1 MKLRYQVEAPEGMV
15 ETISPSIRRILAPN
29 PSPMT
34 FTGTNTY
41 LLGTTEI
48 AVVDPG
54 PDNCSHLNAIVKA
67 ITPGTQ
73 ITKIL
78 ITHSHMDH
86 SPLAKALSLRCGA
99 KVYAYGDSFS
109 GRSKSMVKL
118 AQLGTIGG
126 GEGVDIGFQPDI
138 TLLDGAKLKHDGGH
152 LTALWTPGHFGNHM
166 SFSYGK
172 YMFCGDHV
180 MGWASSMVSPPD
192 GDLVAFRDSCARLL
206 TRPEIFY
213 LPGHGNPI
221 EDGPTRLRWLL
232 EHREDREIQILTEL
246 GKQSDTARG
255 LAEKIYSDID
265 PYLVPAATR
274 NVLAHLIDLNTRK
287 IISANGTFDL
297 NTKYS
302 TR

>member
-1 MKLRYQVEAPEGMV
+1 MKPRYQVGGPEGMA
-15 ETISPSIRRILAPN
+15 ETITPSIRRILAPN

-54 PDNCSHLNAIVKA
+54 PDNCSHLNAIVEA

-78 ITHSHMDH
+78 ITHSHVDH

-109 GRSKSMVKL
+109 GRSLSMVRL
-118 AQLGTIGG
+118 ANLGTIGG
-126 GEGVDIGFQPDI
+126 GEGVDIRFQPDI
-138 TLLDGAKLKHDGGH
+138 TLLDEAKLMHDGGH

-166 SFSYGK
+166 SFAYGK
-172 YMFCGDHV
+172 HMFCGDHV

-192 GDLVAFRDSCARLL
+192 GDLVAFRDSSARLL
-206 TRPEIFY
+206 KRPEIVY
-213 LPGHGNPI
+213 LPGHGDPI
-221 EDGPTRLRWLL
+221 VDGPKRLRWLL
-232 EHREDREIQILTEL
+232 KHRENREIQILIAL

-255 LAEKIYSDID
+255 LAEKIYSNID

-274 NVLAHLIDLNTRK
+274 NVLAHLIDLNTRE
-287 IISANGTFDL
+287 IISANGALDL

-302 TR
+302 TH

>member
-1 MKLRYQVEAPEGMV
+1 MKLRYQVGAAEGMV
-15 ETISPSIRRILAPN
+15 ETITPSIRRILAPN

-54 PDNCSHLNAIVKA
+54 PDNCSHLNAIVEA

-109 GRSKSMVKL
+109 GRSLSMVRL

-126 GEGVDIGFQPDI
+126 GEGVDIKFQPDI

-166 SFSYGK
+166 SFAYGK

-213 LPGHGNPI
+213 LPGHGDSI

-232 EHREDREIQILTEL
+232 EHREDREIQILTAL
-246 GKQSDTARG
+246 GKQPDTARG
-255 LAEKIYSDID
+255 LVEKIYSDIA
-265 PYLVPAATR
+265 PYLIPAATR
-274 NVLAHLIDLNTRK
+274 NVLAHLIDLNTRE
-287 IISANGTFDL
+287 IISANGTLDL

-302 TR
+302 IQ

>member
-1 MKLRYQVEAPEGMV
+1 MNSRYQVEGAEGMV
-15 ETISPSIRRILAPN
+15 ETITPSIRRILAPN
-29 PSPMT
+29 PSVMT

-41 LLGTTEI
+41 LVGTTNI

-54 PDNCSHLNAIVKA
+54 PDNCSHLNAIMRA
-67 ITPGTQ
+67 ISPGTQ

-78 ITHSHMDH
+78 ITHSHVDH

-109 GRSKSMVKL
+109 GRSESMVKL
-118 AQLGTIGG
+118 AHLGTIGG
-126 GEGVDIGFQPDI
+126 GEGVDGEFQPDI
-138 TLLDGAKLKHDGGH
+138 TLLDGAKLKHDSGY

-166 SFSYGK
+166 SFAYGK

-192 GDLVAFRDSCARLL
+192 GDLIAFRQSCARLL
-206 TRPEIFY
+206 ARPETIY
-213 LPGHGNPI
+213 LPGHGDLI
-221 EDGPTRLRWLL
+221 ENGPTRLRWLVA
-232 EHREDREIQILTEL
+232 HRENREKQILTAL

-255 LAEKIYSDID
+255 LAERIYSDID
-265 PYLVPAATR
+265 PHLATAATR

-287 IISANGTFDL
+287 IISANGTLDL

-302 TR
+302 TY